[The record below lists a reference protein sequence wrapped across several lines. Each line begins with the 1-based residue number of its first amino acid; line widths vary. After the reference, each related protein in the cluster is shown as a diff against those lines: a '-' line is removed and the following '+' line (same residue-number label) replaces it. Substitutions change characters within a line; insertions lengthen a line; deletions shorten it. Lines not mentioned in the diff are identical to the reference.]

1 MADDVIPAEI
11 REFIDAYI
19 DSVAQL
25 EALLLLRRE
34 RETTWDA
41 SSTAS
46 RLYIPPEEADEI
58 LKKLA
63 DDGFLVSNAGRF
75 QFGCRTPEAQM
86 LVDRLAHLYARQ
98 LIPVTRL
105 IHSKPDRIRQFADA
119 FKLRRES

>member
-1 MADDVIPAEI
+1 MADDVIPADI

-25 EALLLLRRE
+25 EALLLLHRDSLV
-34 RETTWDA
+34 TWDA
-41 SSTAS
+41 ASTAK
-46 RLYIPPEEADEI
+46 RLYISPEEAADL

-63 DDGFLVSNAGRF
+63 SDGFLVTNAGLY
-75 QFGCRTPEAQM
+75 QFGCRTPEAKE
-86 LVDRLAHLYARQ
+86 LVDRLALLYARH